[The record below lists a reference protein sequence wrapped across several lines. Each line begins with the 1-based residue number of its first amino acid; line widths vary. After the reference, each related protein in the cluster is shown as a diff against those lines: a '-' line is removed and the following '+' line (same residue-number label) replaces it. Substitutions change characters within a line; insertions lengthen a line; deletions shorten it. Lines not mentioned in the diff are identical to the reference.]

1 MSGSTFLERLEFW
14 YSSCHTLPHSK
25 DSILGRFKSCY
36 NFSGIFSLKNI
47 KIAINN
53 LSTLYHQSW
62 IPFVKTMEEIKTII
76 HFSPSPW
83 KDRWHSWPWPVWPS
97 LGRHSMAESPGYQ
110 WMEAGHQAA
119 LKRNGNKRF
128 RKQMT
133 LTWEYMNEKK
143 VIHNAFLNKLKFQLF
158 LLLLQVF
165 FLIIGQ
171 LQIIDKKK

>member
-1 MSGSTFLERLEFW
+1 
-14 YSSCHTLPHSK
+14 
-25 DSILGRFKSCY
+25 
-36 NFSGIFSLKNI
+36 
-47 KIAINN
+47 
-53 LSTLYHQSW
+53 
-62 IPFVKTMEEIKTII
+62 
-76 HFSPSPW
+76 
-83 KDRWHSWPWPVWPS
+83 
-97 LGRHSMAESPGYQ
+97 MAESPGYQ

-119 LKRNGNKRF
+119 LKRNRNKRF